1 MCRLTEHQQGPVLRA
16 LVGGLVFAVWVLGSV
31 PSATAETLKCRTAG
45 HNRIQEAVPVGDVEG
60 HYVGVNVR
68 IGMAFCDNGDVANF
82 TALASWDSTAGKG
95 GEALGYN
102 LWSFPDGATMLTKF
116 HQIYGPPSDE
126 RFQSETPQATGEILS
141 GTGRFAG
148 INGSLSFTGKN
159 LKPIKGELGQRSTMD
174 FILTYTLPS
183 K

>member
-1 MCRLTEHQQGPVLRA
+1 MCRLTEHQQGPVLWA
-16 LVGGLVFAVWVLGSV
+16 LVGVLVLAVWVLGSV

-45 HNRIQEAVPVGDVEG
+45 HNRIQESVPVGDVEG

-82 TALASWDSTAGKG
+82 TVLASSDVTEGKG
-95 GEALGYN
+95 GEAQGYN
-102 LWSFPDGATMLTKF
+102 LWSFPDGATMLAKF
-116 HQIYGPPSDE
+116 HQTMGPPSDE
-126 RFQSETPQATGEILS
+126 RFAMDTPQATGEILS

-148 INGSLSFTGKN
+148 IKGSLSFTGKG
-159 LKPIKGELGQRSTMD
+159 LKPIKGELGGRSAMD
-174 FILTYTLPS
+174 MTFTYTLPS